1 MAGLNGG
8 AGEVTATESG
18 WAVIRLVPGA
28 QWNLAL
34 RRSAAAGGDV
44 HITVRV
50 GDNEERR
57 SIRLPG

>member
-1 MAGLNGG
+1 
-8 AGEVTATESG
+8 
-18 WAVIRLVPGA
+18 VIRLVPGS

-34 RRSAAAGGDV
+34 RRSAADGGDV
-44 HITVRV
+44 RITVRV